1 MGFIIAQNSRRC
13 SGASLRLADP
23 MGLGKRGAP
32 ICYASYGRRDF
43 RLPELPTYC
52 TSMSTTLVR
61 VQHKGQ
67 VTIPSRLRKQA
78 GIAEGDMVEA
88 TFQRGHIVLTPK
100 VVIDRSA
107 FPNADGEYSP
117 IQRRAINRRLA
128 KADKEI
134 KSGRTFWPF
143 DSADDMI
150 ASIERELKKRAAAR
164 KKTK

>member
-1 MGFIIAQNSRRC
+1 V
-13 SGASLRLADP
+13 
-23 MGLGKRGAP
+23 LGK
-32 ICYASYGRRDF
+32 GRDVRSCHF
-43 RLPELPTYC
+43 AILPTKAGFSEFRNYQLL
-52 TSMSTTLVR
+52 SMSTTLVR

-107 FPNADGEYSP
+107 FPNADGEYTP
-117 IQRRAINRRLA
+117 MQRRAINRRLA

-134 KSGRTFWPF
+134 KSGRTLGPF
-143 DSADDMI
+143 DNADDMI
-150 ASIERELKKRAAAR
+150 ASIERELKKRAAA
-164 KKTK
+164 KKIYK

>member
-1 MGFIIAQNSRRC
+1 
-13 SGASLRLADP
+13 
-23 MGLGKRGAP
+23 
-32 ICYASYGRRDF
+32 
-43 RLPELPTYC
+43 
-52 TSMSTTLVR
+52 MSTTLVR

-107 FPNADGEYSP
+107 FPNADGEYTP
-117 IQRRAINRRLA
+117 MQRRAINRRLA

-134 KSGRTFWPF
+134 KSGRTLGPF
-143 DSADDMI
+143 DNADDMI
-150 ASIERELKKRAAAR
+150 ASIERELKKRAAA
-164 KKTK
+164 KKIYK